1 MSELKIS
8 KKQEQEKLTVF
19 IGGRIDTGTSA
30 RLGDEVRESLDGIT
44 DPVLDFGEVSYI
56 SSSGLRVILSLHKTM
71 AAKSGRLTVSKPVQ
85 AVYDVFDVTGF
96 AGMINI
102 ER

>member
-44 DPVLDFGEVSYI
+44 DLGLDFGEVSYI

-71 AAKSGRLTVSKPVQ
+71 AAKSGRLTV
-85 AVYDVFDVTGF
+85 
-96 AGMINI
+96 
-102 ER
+102 